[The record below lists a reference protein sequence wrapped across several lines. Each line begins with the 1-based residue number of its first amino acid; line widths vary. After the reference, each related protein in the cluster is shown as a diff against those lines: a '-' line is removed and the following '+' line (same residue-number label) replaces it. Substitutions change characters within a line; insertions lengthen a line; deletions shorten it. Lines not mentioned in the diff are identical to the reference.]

1 MISARRAATTKVIAP
16 DDLRIHKL
24 ERIDLEHST
33 SDEATVYGDGTWA
46 HYSRE
51 STGKDQ
57 TIAQSQRSGEFL
69 KWFAIFHPRR
79 SHLLVP
85 GVLVLVPSLILW
97 TYWLTAGVVEGPEL
111 RNRQHTVRRRRQEAI
126 VRLPSSVLYREHTTL
141 VLPKPRAFTFIQFC
155 HSMAIL
161 GASHK
166 HVSNLGISIPP

>member
-1 MISARRAATTKVIAP
+1 MVRDFPPTPIASPRSRRTCART
-16 DDLRIHKL
+16 
-24 ERIDLEHST
+24 
-33 SDEATVYGDGTWA
+33 
-46 HYSRE
+46 
-51 STGKDQ
+51 
-57 TIAQSQRSGEFL
+57 EFN
-69 KWFAIFHPRR
+69 FMD
-79 SHLLVP
+79 
-85 GVLVLVPSLILW
+85 IL
-97 TYWLTAGVVEGPEL
+97 ANSGVVEGPEL